1 MKRFLIEEVK
11 CGVANSCLMMGLVI
25 TSVRYND
32 GRFSRWLNL
41 SELDGIPCFSITDSY
56 VFEELIENDWSE
68 EFTEEM
74 HKSFIMDFQ
83 GVTLGEYEEIFES
96 FYEEG
101 NEHNP
106 AVPFIRYII
115 AVTRCDFADFERL
128 REMAIG
134 HYADEIEQIISD
146 VEDEYL
152 YDREFDDENV

>member
-11 CGVANSCLMMGLVI
+11 CGVANSCPMMGLVI

-68 EFTEEM
+68 EFTEEI

-83 GVTLGEYEEIFES
+83 GVTLGEYDEIFES
-96 FYEEG
+96 FYEED

-115 AVTRCDFADFERL
+115 AVTRCDFDEFESL
-128 REMAIG
+128 KEMAIG
-134 HYADEIEQIISD
+134 HYADEIKQIISD

-152 YDREFDDENV
+152 FDKALENKTI

>member
-11 CGVANSCLMMGLVI
+11 CGVANSCPMMGLVI

-32 GRFSRWLNL
+32 GNFSRWLNL

-68 EFTEEM
+68 EFTKEM

-83 GVTLGEYEEIFES
+83 GVTLGEYDEIFES
-96 FYEEG
+96 FYEEDNG
-101 NEHNP
+101 HNP

-115 AVTRCDFADFERL
+115 AVTRCDFDEFESL
-128 REMAIG
+128 KEMAIG

-146 VEDEYL
+146 VEEEYL

>member
-11 CGVANSCLMMGLVI
+11 CGVANSCSMMGLVI
-25 TSVRYND
+25 TSVRFND
-32 GRFSRWLNL
+32 GEFSKWLNL
-41 SELDGIPCFSITDSY
+41 SEVDGIPCFSLTNKD
-56 VFEELIENDWSE
+56 VFEELIKNDWSE

-74 HKSFIMDFQ
+74 HKSFIMEFE
-83 GVTLGEYEEIFES
+83 GLTLGEYDEIFDCI
-96 FYEEG
+96 YDG
-101 NEHNP
+101 NADAP
-106 AVPFIRYII
+106 ATKLIRYII

-152 YDREFDDENV
+152 FDLGE

>member
-11 CGVANSCLMMGLVI
+11 CGVANSCPMMGLVI

-83 GVTLGEYEEIFES
+83 GVTLGEYDEIFES
-96 FYEEG
+96 FYEED

-106 AVPFIRYII
+106 AVPFIRYVI
-115 AVTRCDFADFERL
+115 AVTRCDFDEFESL
-128 REMAIG
+128 RQMAIG